1 MGYEAGD
8 WDVTSPD
15 QTVPGLRVRKINMD
29 SQRANTSLISSERIQ
44 MHRTVTKSLE
54 KLLPRP
60 PLLRLAG
67 TQKAMKGQ

>member
-8 WDVTSPD
+8 WDVTIPD
-15 QTVPGLRVRKINMD
+15 QTIPGLRVREINVD

-54 KLLPRP
+54 KLLAPTSP
-60 PLLRLAG
+60 P
-67 TQKAMKGQ
+67 